1 MSSHYNPPEVIA
13 PLSTSDH
20 NMVIWMAKIEGPEW
34 GGGSQS
40 HFHILNFGK
49 IPVPVGF
56 VLEIQV
62 RVIEIPVNK
71 KTRYLSVE

>member
-20 NMVIWMAKIEGPEW
+20 NMIIWMAKIEGPEW
-34 GGGSQS
+34 GGPNRIT
-40 HFHILNFGK
+40 HLKFWK

-56 VLEIQV
+56 VLETPV

-71 KTRYLSVE
+71 TICYLSVE